1 MLNSVRRGWE
11 SKSFKSKYT
20 QAHRVCIV
28 SATYLDVVWVLRIA
42 FAAIKKKRKKIE
54 NCVQGKKEQVPNLEK
69 QQSMAVVLR
78 RNLRTEMDTDTG
90 TEQRLKERK
99 TGTMARQRDDTNHKF
114 STNILPTT
122 KAANTDTTRH
132 TKTSTNICTSSPW

>member
-90 TEQRLKERK
+90 DRAEIRGKKDRNNGETKRRYKSQILHQHS
-99 TGTMARQRDDTNHKF
+99 TDDQSSEH
-114 STNILPTT
+114 
-122 KAANTDTTRH
+122 RH
-132 TKTSTNICTSSPW
+132 H